1 MRNQRTTH
9 AAIDSHLGANALRSP
24 GCASKTQ
31 QQQAQSRRK
40 VRYALYLGV
49 AGALTTAVL
58 SYPFAVRAA
67 QDAAA
72 GAARMGIT
80 PEVSSNPS
88 VSASVD
94 TSLPMPSVMVD
105 VIDGNHPQQSV
116 AVCGRTVGE
125 AIDSLNLPLNALD
138 RVSPALK
145 SPLLPGERIV
155 LTRVRVE
162 NETSK
167 APIPFRTVFRMSHD
181 LEPGKIQ
188 AGHSGKAG
196 LAQKTYALTY
206 VNDKLTQR
214 KLVATKV
221 LVPAVDEETL
231 GGIRI
236 RMARALPSR
245 SGAYRRLRCMTMMAT
260 GYSPYEGSSSG
271 RCATGMRAGY
281 GVVAVDPRVIRLGT
295 RLYIEG
301 YGYAVAGDT
310 GGAIKGH
317 RIDLGHTTY
326 SEASAV
332 GRQHVKVWV
341 LDSNR

>member
-9 AAIDSHLGANALRSP
+9 AAFESHTNGKSLRDSD
-24 GCASKTQ
+24 CACIKHKQTP
-31 QQQAQSRRK
+31 SRRT

-49 AGALTTAVL
+49 AGVFTSAVCA
-58 SYPFAVRAA
+58 YPFAVRAA

-72 GAARMGIT
+72 ASAHTAVI
-80 PEVSSNPS
+80 SDYASAPS

-94 TSLPMPSVMVD
+94 NTIPMSPIMVN
-105 VIDGNHPQQSV
+105 VVDGSHAQQSV
-116 AVCGRTVGE
+116 AVCGKTVGD
-125 AIDSLNLPLNALD
+125 ALASINVSLNAMD
-138 RVSPALK
+138 RVSPAPN
-145 SPLLPGERIV
+145 SPLLPSERIV
-155 LTRVRVE
+155 VTRVRVE
-162 NETSK
+162 NEVVKS
-167 APIPFRTVFRMSHD
+167 PLQYRTVFKMSHD
-181 LEPGKIQ
+181 LTPGKIA
-188 AGHSGKAG
+188 AGHPGKPG
-196 LAQKTYALTY
+196 VEQKTYAVTY
-206 VNDKLTQR
+206 VNDKPTRR

-221 LVPAVDEETL
+221 ITPAVDEEVL
-231 GGIRI
+231 GGIRV

-245 SGAYRRLRCMTMMAT
+245 SGAYRRLRCLSMLAT
-260 GYSPYEGSSSG
+260 GYSPYEGSSTG

-281 GVVAVDPRVIRLGT
+281 GVVAVDPRVIPLGS

-326 SEASAV
+326 REASAV

-341 LDSNR
+341 LDSTR